1 LDAPGAAGP
10 LEAWGYEQ
18 RLGPLLQAH
27 PGLRPARVVAE
38 HAGLFRVVMP
48 ELALARPTGK
58 LRARI
63 DDDPLERPVVGDWV
77 VMGPVSPGGES
88 SLLAVLKRRT
98 LLVRKD
104 PALPQPQPIAA
115 NVDTVFIV
123 AGLGGELQPRRV
135 ERYLAAVHGSGA
147 EPVVVLTKRD
157 LLSAHEVDEAVA
169 TVRALSPGMAVLALS
184 ALEAEGLGALGPWLR
199 PGGTV
204 ALVGSSGVG
213 KSTLINRLL
222 GTEVLATATLGAD
235 GKGRHTTTQ
244 RHLVPLPGG
253 ALVVDTPG
261 MRELA
266 PWDAGAGVN
275 QAFPDIDA
283 LAAACRF
290 SDCAHASEPGCEV
303 QVGLQ
308 SGALERARYDAWRKL
323 QAEQRQQAA
332 RRTGGG
338 AARAGEPATGR
349 AARHGPGKRP
359 RKQAK

>member
-1 LDAPGAAGP
+1 MDAPEAGT
-10 LEAWGYEQ
+10 LEGWGYEP
-18 RLGPLLQAH
+18 RLGPLASAH
-27 PGLRPARVVAE
+27 RGLRPARVVAE

-48 ELALARPTGK
+48 GPALARPTGK

-63 DDDPLERPVVGDWV
+63 EESPLERPVVGDWV
-77 VMGPVSPGGES
+77 MMGPVSPGGES
-88 SLLAVLKRRT
+88 ALLAVLERRT

-123 AGLGGELQPRRV
+123 AALSGELNVRRV
-135 ERYLAAVHGSGA
+135 ERYLAAVRSSGA
-147 EPVVVLTKRD
+147 EPVVLLTKRD
-157 LLSAHEVDEAVA
+157 LLPPGEVEAAVA
-169 TVRALSPGMAVLALS
+169 EVRALSPGMSVVALS
-184 ALEAEGLGALGPWLR
+184 ALEADGPAALQPWLV
-199 PGGTV
+199 PGRSV

-222 GTEVLATATLGAD
+222 GTETLATATLGVD

-244 RHLVPLPGG
+244 RHLLMLPGG

-266 PWDAGAGVN
+266 PWSAGAAVDL
-275 QAFPDIDA
+275 AFPDVEQ
-283 LAAACRF
+283 LAAGCRF
-290 SDCAHASEPGCEV
+290 SDCAHAGEPGCAV
-303 QVGLQ
+303 KVGIAAGELSQ
-308 SGALERARYDAWRKL
+308 ARYDAWRKL

-332 RRTGGG
+332 RRTGGSG
-338 AARAGEPATGR
+338 VRAGDPSTGR

-359 RKQAK
+359 RK

>member
-1 LDAPGAAGP
+1 MDAPAAGT
-10 LEAWGYEQ
+10 LEAWGYGP
-18 RLGPLLQAH
+18 RLAPLVEAH

-48 ELALARPTGK
+48 EAALARPTGK

-63 DDDPLERPVVGDWV
+63 DASPLERPVVGDWV
-77 VMGPVSPGGES
+77 MMGPVSPGGES
-88 SLLAVLKRRT
+88 ALLVVLERRT

-135 ERYLAAVHGSGA
+135 ERYLAAVHSSGA

-157 LLSAHEVDEAVA
+157 LLAPVELDEALA
-169 TVRALSPGMAVLALS
+169 EVRALSPGVAVVATS
-184 ALEAEGLGALGPWLR
+184 ALQADSLGPLVPWLAAGR
-199 PGGTV
+199 SV

-222 GTEVLATATLGAD
+222 GAEALATATLGVD

-244 RHLVPLPGG
+244 RHLLRLPGG

-266 PWDAGAGVN
+266 PWSASAGVDE
-275 QAFPDIDA
+275 AFPDVEA

-290 SDCAHASEPGCEV
+290 ADCAHAREPGCAV
-303 QVGLQ
+303 QAGLAAGGLPQ
-308 SGALERARYDAWRKL
+308 ARYDAWRKL

-338 AARAGEPATGR
+338 GARPGEPATGR

-359 RKQAK
+359 RK

>member
-1 LDAPGAAGP
+1 LDAPGAGT
-10 LEAWGYEQ
+10 LEAWGYEP
-18 RLGPLLQAH
+18 RLVPLLAAH

-48 ELALARPTGK
+48 EGALARPTGK

-63 DDDPLERPVVGDWV
+63 DGDPLERPVVGDWV

-88 SLLAVLKRRT
+88 SLVAVLKRRT

-135 ERYLAAVHGSGA
+135 ERYLAAVRASGA

-157 LLSAHEVDEAVA
+157 LLPAGQLAQAVA
-169 TVRALSPGMAVLALS
+169 EVEALSPGMAVLATS
-184 ALEAEGLGALGPWLR
+184 ALEDEGLGVLGPWLQ
-199 PGGTV
+199 PGRTV

-222 GTEVLATATLGAD
+222 GTDALATAGLGVD

-244 RHLVPLPGG
+244 RHLLPLPGR

-261 MRELA
+261 MRELS

-275 QAFPDIDA
+275 EVFPDVDA
-283 LAAACRF
+283 LSAGCRF
-290 SDCAHASEPGCEV
+290 NDCAHAGEPGCSVMAALQAGELV
-303 QVGLQ
+303 Q
-308 SGALERARYDAWRKL
+308 ARYDAWRKL

-338 AARAGEPATGR
+338 AARPGEPATGR

-359 RKQAK
+359 RK